1 MQWLASLC
9 IRQPVLTWVLM
20 IAIVVVGGVGYTA
33 LGVDQFPKIDIPFI
47 LVSTTL
53 PGAAPEVVETGITDK
68 IEAAV
73 NTISGIDELRSTSSD
88 GVSLVSIA
96 FTLDKDIDVAAQEVR
111 DHLSTA
117 IPDLPRGVDQPV
129 VIKVDPD
136 AAPIVLVTLR
146 GKGTVR
152 DVTELADK
160 RVRRLVES
168 INGVGQ
174 VTILGGRKRQIN
186 VWLDPVKLAA
196 AG

>member
-20 IAIVVVGGVGYTA
+20 LATVVVGGVGYSK
-33 LGVDQFPKIDIPFI
+33 LGVDQFPKMDIPFI
-47 LVSTTL
+47 LVTTTL
-53 PGAAPEVVETGITDK
+53 AGAAPEVVETGITDK

-88 GVSLVSIA
+88 GVSQVMLA

-117 IPDLPRGVDQPV
+117 LPELPRGVDQPIV
-129 VIKVDPD
+129 TKVDPD
-136 AAPIVLVTLR
+136 AAPILLITLKAP
-146 GKGTVR
+146 GSTR

-160 RVRRLVES
+160 HVRRSL
-168 INGVGQ
+168 
-174 VTILGGRKRQIN
+174 
-186 VWLDPVKLAA
+186 
-196 AG
+196 